1 MSFAELSALL
11 INKFTEE
18 KYIAMIAAVVSCLLQ
33 EKFKNPLLR
42 SMLLATEDVLLV
54 ESNTWGDRTWGVYK
68 GAGENWLG
76 RLLMEVRAECRE
88 EEGL

>member
-33 EKFKNPLLR
+33 EKFKFKSLLMYKQGCLQQSQPLDSAYR
-42 SMLLATEDVLLV
+42 
-54 ESNTWGDRTWGVYK
+54 
-68 GAGENWLG
+68 G
-76 RLLMEVRAECRE
+76 RLGKQPKQPTKTCTHQT
-88 EEGL
+88 